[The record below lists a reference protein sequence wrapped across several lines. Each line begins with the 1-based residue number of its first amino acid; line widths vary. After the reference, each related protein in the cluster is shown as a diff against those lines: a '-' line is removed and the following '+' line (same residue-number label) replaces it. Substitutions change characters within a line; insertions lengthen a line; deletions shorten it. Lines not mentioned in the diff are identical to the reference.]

1 LAVRSDWSRIKI
13 PEALSEYPKKA
24 ISRLPGAFRP
34 LTGAVNLTLQTA
46 DSSFPERDPQTLVNF
61 AGDPSLVICTRLTP
75 ACARLNFQRIYL
87 QQKK

>member
-1 LAVRSDWSRIKI
+1 VIGVAPSI
-13 PEALSEYPKKA
+13 PEALSEYQKN

-34 LTGAVNLTLQTA
+34 LRGAANLTLQTD

-61 AGDPSLVICTRLTP
+61 AGDPSLMICTRLTP
-75 ACARLNFQRIYL
+75 ACTPLNFQRIYL